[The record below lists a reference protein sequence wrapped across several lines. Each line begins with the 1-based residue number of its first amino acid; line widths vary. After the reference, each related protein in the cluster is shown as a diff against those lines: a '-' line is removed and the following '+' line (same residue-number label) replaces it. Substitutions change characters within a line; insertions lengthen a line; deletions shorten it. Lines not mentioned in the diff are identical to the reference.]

1 MFNLCDNSN
10 LSAKL
15 LKKNTNSK
23 KSHKKHTYLK
33 KIYYLCS
40 QLQSKLWLGECYIH
54 VIKLLIVYYNC
65 SK

>member
-40 QLQSKLWLGECYIH
+40 QLQSKLWLED
-54 VIKLLIVYYNC
+54 VVPMIKTPQYKENVAE
-65 SK
+65 

>member
-23 KSHKKHTYLK
+23 KYRKKHTLSKKNILPLQPITEKYSLLK
-33 KIYYLCS
+33 SNLS
-40 QLQSKLWLGECYIH
+40 
-54 VIKLLIVYYNC
+54 
-65 SK
+65 